1 MCRPLSIT
9 QARSRPATGSKD
21 LVSLFDFGPTI
32 LEIAGVTPPEWM
44 EARSLVPYFNASHD
58 PSRERVFSE
67 HSEDRILNSIE
78 FMTMIR
84 QGPWK
89 LVHLLHDKEG
99 QLFNLE
105 EDPRET
111 HNLWDDPA
119 HAEVKKELID
129 AILSWRLESAKKTQG
144 FVRELAKG

>member
-1 MCRPLSIT
+1 
-9 QARSRPATGSKD
+9 
-21 LVSLFDFGPTI
+21 
-32 LEIAGVTPPEWM
+32 M
-44 EARSLVPYFNASHD
+44 EARSLVPYFSANHD

-67 HSEDRILNSIE
+67 HSEDRILNSVE

-89 LVHLLHDKEG
+89 LVHFLHDQEG

-105 EDPRET
+105 DDPREVR
-111 HNLWDDPA
+111 NLWDDPA

-129 AILSWRLESAKKTQG
+129 EILSWRLESAKKTQG
-144 FVRELAKG
+144 FVRELARQ